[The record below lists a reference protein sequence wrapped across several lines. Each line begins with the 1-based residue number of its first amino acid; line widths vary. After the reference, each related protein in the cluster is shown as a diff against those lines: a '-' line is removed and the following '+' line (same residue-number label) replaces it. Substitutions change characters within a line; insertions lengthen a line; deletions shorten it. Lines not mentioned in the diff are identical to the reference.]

1 MREAG
6 FYVHFKK
13 KLADG
18 AHVFLEHAG
27 ELDGAHVI
35 DKILKPSCSVK
46 EITELCVWN
55 TVLRETDRG

>member
-46 EITELCVWN
+46 EITELCV
-55 TVLRETDRG
+55 